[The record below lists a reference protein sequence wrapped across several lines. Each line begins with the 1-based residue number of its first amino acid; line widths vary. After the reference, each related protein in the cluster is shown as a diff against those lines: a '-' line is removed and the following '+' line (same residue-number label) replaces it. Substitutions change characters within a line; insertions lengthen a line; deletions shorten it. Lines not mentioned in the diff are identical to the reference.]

1 MRYPKSKDYPIRAE
15 QRRIA
20 RSLGLKLRPSR
31 SKRHKLDAIDGQG
44 RVVSFGGRGYMD
56 FYLWRERKGRAHAEE
71 RRRAFKARHQKHRTV
86 RRRDGRYTPAFL
98 ADRILW

>member
-1 MRYPKSKDYPIRAE
+1 MRYDKRKDYPIRPV

-20 RSLGLKLRPSR
+20 RSLGLTLRPSK
-31 SKRHKLDAIDGQG
+31 SSRHKLDAIDKDG

-56 FYLWRERKGRAHAEE
+56 YYLWKDRKGKEHADE
-71 RRRAFKARHQKHRTV
+71 RRRAFKARHQQHRTV
-86 RRRDGRYTPAFL
+86 RRRNGKYTAAFL